1 MSGFRILVLAGAL
14 ALVLSTAVPARA
26 DDSLIVQGTTSVR
39 DTGLLT
45 QLVIPMFEEAH
56 PEITLKYVA
65 VGSGQAI
72 TNAELGQGDALLTH
86 EPIGEAQFV
95 AGGYSDGPGRL
106 VLYSRFVIAGPTD
119 DVAGVARG
127 AGQDLVTALEV
138 IAKAGAAGEA
148 DFVSRGDASGTNVKE
163 LTMWSLGAT
172 PLTPTG
178 EPASSSAWYHKAQ
191 TGMGATLRV
200 AEQCPFASHECYVLT
215 DLPTLRALQRT
226 QAVTH
231 LRVLEQGTRG
241 STRGGAFANINPFH
255 YYVVNPAKTGHGNV
269 AAAEAF
275 GDFLTSPQFQRALLT
290 YPTASERY
298 FTPAA
303 RPRVSLMT
311 RWPTAP
317 LRAGP
322 LRIAGVAASVLPGA
336 KPLRGTISLLRRK
349 GAGWVRVTRTAL
361 GAGGEFAMTIHA
373 RAGFYRL
380 SLPPSAD
387 VQLQTRDL
395 GSLRIER

>member
-1 MSGFRILVLAGAL
+1 MFGSRLSVLAGVLAFVLAGASPAL
-14 ALVLSTAVPARA
+14 ADNTV
-26 DDSLIVQGTTSVR
+26 IVQGTTSVR
-39 DTGLLT
+39 DTSLLT
-45 QLVIPMFEEAH
+45 QLLIPMFEQAH

-106 VLYSRFVIAGPTD
+106 VWYSKFVIAGPAAD
-119 DVAGVARG
+119 PAGIGKRAPK
-127 AGQDLVTALEV
+127 DPVTALEL
-138 IAKAGAAGEA
+138 IAEAGAAGKA

-172 PLTPTG
+172 PLAPSG
-178 EPASSSAWYHKAQ
+178 EPASSSGWYHKAQ

-231 LRVLEQGTRG
+231 LRVLEQGAEA
-241 STRGGAFANINPFH
+241 SARGGAFSNVNPFH

-269 AAAEAF
+269 AAAETF
-275 GDFLTSPQFQRALLT
+275 GDFLTSLQVQQALLSF
-290 YPTASERY
+290 PTPSERY

-303 RPRVSLMT
+303 RPRISLTT
-311 RWPTAP
+311 RWPAAAV
-317 LRAGP
+317 RVRP
-322 LRIAGVAASVLPGA
+322 LRIAGVAASVLPGP
-336 KPLRGTISLLRRK
+336 KPLHGTISLLRRK
-349 GAGWVRVTRTAL
+349 GAAWVRVARTAL
-361 GAGGEFAMTIHA
+361 REGGAFAMTIRP

-380 SLPPSAD
+380 SLPASAD
-387 VQLQTRDL
+387 LQQRARDL
-395 GSLRIER
+395 GPLRVVR

>member
-1 MSGFRILVLAGAL
+1 MSHSRLFMLAAAFALFVVAAAPAL
-14 ALVLSTAVPARA
+14 A
-26 DDSLIVQGTTSVR
+26 DDTLIVQGTTSVR
-39 DTGLLT
+39 DTSLLT
-45 QLVIPMFEEAH
+45 QLLIPLFEKAH

-72 TNAELGQGDALLTH
+72 TNAELGQGDGLLTH

-106 VLYSRFVIAGPTD
+106 VWYSKFVIAGPAD
-119 DVAGVARG
+119 DPAGVANG
-127 AGQDLVTALEV
+127 AAHDPVTALEL
-138 IAKAGAAGEA
+138 IARAGAAGTA

-172 PLTPTG
+172 PLAPSG
-178 EPASSSAWYHKAQ
+178 EPASSSGWYHKAQ

-200 AEQCPFASHECYVLT
+200 AEQCPFASHKCYVLT

-231 LRVLEQGTRG
+231 LRVLEQGAEA
-241 STRGGAFANINPFH
+241 SARGGAFINVNPFH

-269 AAAEAF
+269 AAAESF
-275 GDFLTSPQFQRALLT
+275 GDFLTSPQVQQALLSF
-290 YPTASERY
+290 PTPSERY

-303 RPRVSLMT
+303 RPRISLTT
-311 RWPTAP
+311 RWPA
-317 LRAGP
+317 RAVQTGP
-322 LRIAGVAASVLPGA
+322 LRVAGVAASVLPGA

-349 GAGWVRVTRTAL
+349 GPGWVRVTRAAL
-361 GAGGEFAMTIHA
+361 GAGGAFTMTIRA
-373 RAGFYRL
+373 REGIYRL
-380 SLPPSAD
+380 SLPATAD
-387 VQLQTRDL
+387 LQLQTRDL
-395 GSLRIER
+395 GRLRVAP

>member
-1 MSGFRILVLAGAL
+1 MFRSRMLMLASALVLVLAA
-14 ALVLSTAVPARA
+14 AVPALA
-26 DDSLIVQGTTSVR
+26 DDTLIVQGTTSVR
-39 DTGLLT
+39 DTSLLT
-45 QLVIPMFEEAH
+45 QLLIPMFQKAH

-72 TNAELGQGDALLTH
+72 ANAELGQGDALLTH

-106 VLYSRFVIAGPTD
+106 VLYSKFVIAGPAD
-119 DVAGVARG
+119 DPAGIAKG
-127 AGQDLVTALEV
+127 AAQDPVTALEL
-138 IAKAGAAGEA
+138 IATAGAAGKV
-148 DFVSRGDASGTNVKE
+148 DLVSRGDASGTNVKE
-163 LTMWSLGAT
+163 LTMWSLGAM
-172 PLTPTG
+172 PLAPSG
-178 EPASSSAWYHKAQ
+178 EPASSSGWYHKAQ

-231 LRVLEQGTRG
+231 LRVLEQGAEA
-241 STRGGAFANINPFH
+241 SARGGAFINVNPFH

-269 AAAEAF
+269 AAAEVF

-290 YPTASERY
+290 YPTPSERY

-303 RPRVSLMT
+303 RPRISLTT
-311 RWPTAP
+311 RWPTAAV
-317 LRAGP
+317 RIRP

-336 KPLRGTISLLRRK
+336 KPLHATISLLRRK

-361 GAGGEFAMTIHA
+361 GADGAFAMTIRP

-380 SLPPSAD
+380 SLPASAD
-387 VQLQTRDL
+387 VQLQARDL
-395 GSLRIER
+395 RPLRVVR